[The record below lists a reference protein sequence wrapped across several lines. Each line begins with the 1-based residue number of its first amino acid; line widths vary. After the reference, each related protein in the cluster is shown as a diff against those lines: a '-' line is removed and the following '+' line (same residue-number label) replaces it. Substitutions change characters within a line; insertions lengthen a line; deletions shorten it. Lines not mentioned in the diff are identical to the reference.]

1 MIGIPMTMGFMSKY
15 LLAVAGLEM
24 DVKAVPTL
32 LALALS
38 TILNTFYFART
49 IIRLYTPG
57 TPLAS
62 GTAMKA
68 QPPFALSA
76 ICFSLLNLAAG
87 IFASPLIGLLRQ
99 GLEYFGKVG

>member
-1 MIGIPMTMGFMSKY
+1 MKKSVTKSVSKY

-57 TPLAS
+57 TTGAT
-62 GTAMKA
+62 GKAIGA
-68 QPPFALSA
+68 QPTFALSA
-76 ICFSLLNLAAG
+76 LCFCVLNLAAG
-87 IFASPLIGLLRQ
+87 IFASPLIGLL
-99 GLEYFGKVG
+99 GLGLDYFGKVG